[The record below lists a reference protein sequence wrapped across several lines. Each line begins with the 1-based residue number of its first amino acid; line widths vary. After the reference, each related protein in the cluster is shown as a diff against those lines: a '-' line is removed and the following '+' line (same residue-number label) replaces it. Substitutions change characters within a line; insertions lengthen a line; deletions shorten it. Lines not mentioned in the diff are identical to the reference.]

1 MVHLEENVL
10 YCHNKFISYEVSQK
24 KDFSMATVGTY
35 LGQRLKE
42 LNLSDYFAIPGDY
55 NLGLL
60 DELLKIDSLKMIN
73 CCNELN
79 AGYAADG
86 YARVKGVSALVVTYS
101 VGGLSAVNAI
111 AGAYAENLPVIV
123 ISGGPNT
130 NSVQDAE
137 ILHHT
142 IATENYAY
150 VRQIFAKV
158 TAHTIFIHRPADAPA
173 QIDAAIAMALEKK
186 KPVYIEIACNIASA
200 SVSPPTNRALNV
212 KRLSDT
218 SSLAA
223 AIEDAAAKLN
233 AAVKPVLIAGS
244 KARPCEATAMI
255 ETLSQSCGYALAA
268 MPDAKGFI
276 SEQHPNYIGIYW
288 GPVSSPGCGE
298 IIESSDLYL
307 FIGPIFNDYTTVGHV
322 CNIQPKKL
330 IVIADGNVSIAGTV
344 YTNVYMNEF
353 LGGLKDKLKFN
364 DASVKAYKRIAG
376 SAPLYDEPD
385 NLNSPLTTRFLFGQ
399 IQKMLSSDYRILA
412 ETGDSWFNGMRLHLP
427 QDCFFEIQMQYGSI
441 GWSVG
446 ALLGMQAALH
456 NKKRVIALIGDG
468 SFQMSAQE
476 LSTLIRY
483 GYKPIIFL
491 MNNAS
496 YTIEVQIHDGP
507 YNIINNWHYAD
518 LVDVF
523 NGKQANARAFKASTY
538 QALLD
543 AIEEAQKTDALCF
556 IEVVLDKDDC
566 NKNLLEWG
574 ARVASYNSR
583 APRGP

>member
-1 MVHLEENVL
+1 MT
-10 YCHNKFISYEVSQK
+10 
-24 KDFSMATVGTY
+24 TVGTY
-35 LGQRLKE
+35 LAQRLQE
-42 LNLSDYFAIPGDY
+42 LGITDYFAIPGDY

-60 DELLKIDSLKMIN
+60 DELLKNKPLKMIN

-101 VGGLSAVNAI
+101 VGGLSAINAV

-142 IATENYAY
+142 LATENYSY
-150 VRQIFAKV
+150 VREIFAQI
-158 TAHTIFIHRPADAPA
+158 TAHSVFIHRPSDTPT
-173 QIDAAIAMALEKK
+173 QIDTAIAIAFEKK
-186 KPVYIEIACNIASA
+186 KPVYIEIACNIASLN
-200 SVSPPTNRALNV
+200 VSPPTQRAFNV

-223 AIEDAAAKLN
+223 AVADATDKLN

-244 KARPCEATAMI
+244 KSRHCEATAMI
-255 ETLSQSCGYALAA
+255 EELSQSCGYALAA
-268 MPDAKGFI
+268 MPDAKGFV
-276 SEQHPNYIGIYW
+276 SEQHPNFIGIYW

-298 IIESSDLYL
+298 IVESSDLYF
-307 FIGPIFNDYTTVGHV
+307 FIGPNFNDYTTVGHV
-322 CNIQPKKL
+322 SNIQPKKL
-330 IVIADGNVSIAGTV
+330 MVIADGSVSIAGTV
-344 YTNVYMNEF
+344 YTDVYMNEF
-353 LGGLKDKLKFN
+353 LKGLKDKLKYN
-364 DASVKAYKRIAG
+364 DTSLKSYQRIAG
-376 SAPLYDEPD
+376 SAPLYYEPTD
-385 NLNSPLTTRFLFGQ
+385 LNSPLTTRFLFGQ
-399 IQKMLSSDYRILA
+399 IQKLLSSEYAVLA
-412 ETGDSWFNGMRLHLP
+412 ETGDSWFNGMRLNLP
-427 QDCFFEIQMQYGSI
+427 QDCPFEIQMQYGSI

-476 LSTLIRY
+476 ISTLIRY
-483 GYKPIIFL
+483 GFKPIIFL
-491 MNNAS
+491 MNNAA

-507 YNIINNWHYAD
+507 YNVINNWYYSD
-518 LVDVF
+518 LVGVF
-523 NGKQANARAFKASTY
+523 NGEQGTARAFKAPTH

-543 AIEEAQKTDALCF
+543 AIEEAKKSDTLCF
-556 IEVVLDKDDC
+556 IEVILDKDDC

-574 ARVASYNSR
+574 ARVARYNSR
-583 APRGP
+583 PPRAH

>member
-1 MVHLEENVL
+1 MT
-10 YCHNKFISYEVSQK
+10 
-24 KDFSMATVGTY
+24 TVGTY
-35 LGQRLKE
+35 LAQRLQE
-42 LNLSDYFAIPGDY
+42 LGLADFFAIPGDY

-60 DELLKIDSLKMIN
+60 DELLKNTSLNMIN

-86 YARVKGVSALVVTYS
+86 YARVKGISALVLTYS
-101 VGGLSAVNAI
+101 VGGLSAVNAV

-142 IATENYAY
+142 LATENYNY
-150 VRQIFAKV
+150 VRDMFAHI
-158 TAHTIFIHRPADAPA
+158 TAHTVFIHRSSDAPM
-173 QIDAAIAMALEKK
+173 QIDTAIAIALTEK
-186 KPVYIEIACNIASA
+186 KPVYIEIACNIADK
-200 SVSPPTNRALNV
+200 SVSPPTQRALNN

-218 SSLAA
+218 SSLKA
-223 AIEDAAAKLN
+223 AIAEAGAVLN

-244 KARPCEATAMI
+244 KARHCEALKTI
-255 ETLSQSCGYALAA
+255 EDLSLSSGYALAA
-268 MPDAKGFI
+268 MPDAKGFV

-298 IIESSDLYL
+298 IVESSDLYF
-307 FIGPIFNDYTTVGHV
+307 FIGPNFNDYTTVGHV
-322 CNIQPKKL
+322 CNIQPKKM
-330 IVIADGNVSIAGTV
+330 IIIADGNVSVAGNV
-344 YTNVYMNEF
+344 YTGVYMNEF
-353 LGGLKDKLKFN
+353 LNGLKKVLTPN
-364 DASVKAYKRIAG
+364 DAAFRAYQRIEGA
-376 SAPLYDEPD
+376 APMYHEPQD
-385 NLNSPLTTRFLFGQ
+385 LNAPLTTRFLFGQ
-399 IQKMLSSDYRILA
+399 IQALLTSDYAVLA
-412 ETGDSWFNGMRLHLP
+412 ETGDSWFNGMRLKLP
-427 QDCFFEIQMQYGSI
+427 QDCPFEIQMQYGSI

-456 NKKRVIALIGDG
+456 RKKRVIGLIGDG

-476 LSTLIRY
+476 LSTMIRY

-491 MNNAS
+491 MNNGA

-507 YNIINNWHYAD
+507 YNVINDWHYAD
-518 LVDVF
+518 LIRVF
-523 NGKQANARAFKASTY
+523 NGKNGKALAFKAPTH

-543 AIEEAQKTDALCF
+543 AIQEAKQADTLCF
-556 IEVVLDKDDC
+556 IEVILDKDDC

-574 ARVASYNSR
+574 ARVAAYNSR
-583 APRGP
+583 PPRVL

>member
-1 MVHLEENVL
+1 
-10 YCHNKFISYEVSQK
+10 
-24 KDFSMATVGTY
+24 MATVGTY
-35 LGQRLKE
+35 LAQRLQE
-42 LNLSDYFAIPGDY
+42 LGMNDYFAIPGDY

-60 DELLKIDSLKMIN
+60 DELLKNKSLNMIN

-86 YARVKGVSALVVTYS
+86 YARIKGVSALIVTFS
-101 VGGLSAVNAI
+101 VGGLSAVNAV
-111 AGAYAENLPVIV
+111 AGAFAENLPVIV

-142 IATENYAY
+142 LATENYSY
-150 VRQIFAKV
+150 VREIFAKI
-158 TAHTIFIHRPADAPA
+158 TAHSVFIHRPSDAPM
-173 QIDAAIAMALEKK
+173 QIDTAIAIALAKK
-186 KPVYIEIACNIASA
+186 KPVYIEIACNIAGL
-200 SVSPPTNRALNV
+200 SVSPPTQRALNV
-212 KRLSDT
+212 KKLSDT

-233 AAVKPVLIAGS
+233 AATKPVLIAGS
-244 KARPCEATAMI
+244 KSRPCEATSMI
-255 ETLSQSCGYALAA
+255 ETLSQACGYALAA
-268 MPDAKGFI
+268 MPDAKGFV

-298 IIESSDLYL
+298 IVESSDLYF
-307 FIGPIFNDYTTVGHV
+307 FIGPNFNDYTTVGHV

-330 IVIADGNVSIAGTV
+330 IVIADGSVSIAGTV
-344 YTNVYMNEF
+344 YTEVYMNEF
-353 LGGLKDKLKFN
+353 LHGLKERLKFN
-364 DASVKAYKRIAG
+364 DASLKAYKRIAG
-376 SAPLYDEPD
+376 SAPLYNEPD
-385 NLNSPLTTRFLFGQ
+385 DLNSPLTTRFLFGQ
-399 IQKMLSSDYRILA
+399 IQKLLSSDYGVLA
-412 ETGDSWFNGMRLHLP
+412 ETGDSWFNGMRLNLP
-427 QDCFFEIQMQYGSI
+427 ENCPFEIQMQYGSI

-483 GYKPIIFL
+483 GFKPIIFL

-507 YNIINNWHYAD
+507 YNVINNWRYAD
-518 LVDVF
+518 LVDAF
-523 NGKQANARAFKASTY
+523 NGEQVNARAFRAPTH
-538 QALLD
+538 QTLLD
-543 AIEEAQKTDALCF
+543 AIAEAKKADALCF
-556 IEVVLDKDDC
+556 IEVILDKDDC

-583 APRGP
+583 SPRTN